1 MPYVSGN
8 QRKILFHCRGGDEQI
23 QVGNELTL
31 LSQRGAQPRKV
42 FDDGIRQRQGGEI
55 AEEVAQPGEGR
66 LRIGCAEGAFV
77 DLGDGNDADG
87 EALAA
92 EAIQGALRVVGRS
105 RHR

>member
-8 QRKILFHCRGGDEQI
+8 QGKILFHCRGGDEQI

-31 LSQRGAQPRKV
+31 LWQRGAQPRKV
-42 FDDGIRQRQGGEI
+42 FDDGIRQRQDSEI

-66 LRIGCAEGAFV
+66 LWIGCAEGTFV
-77 DLGDGNDADG
+77 DFGDGDDADR

-92 EAIQGALRVVGRS
+92 EVIQGALRVVGRW
-105 RHR
+105 RRR